1 MFKASKTETK
11 TIRIAKK
18 TNITVK
24 HIFLNNIKQGKVTL
38 LVKKVSHNSDFAALS
53 LVLNIDTNIL
63 SKVKTVKLN
72 TTGTFD
78 VRESIKRLKEM
89 EYVQWYVVIKSLRE
103 AILYG

>member
-1 MFKASKTETK
+1 M
-11 TIRIAKK
+11 
-18 TNITVK
+18 
-24 HIFLNNIKQGKVTL
+24 
-38 LVKKVSHNSDFAALS
+38 KKVSHNSDFAALS
-53 LVLNIDTNIL
+53 LALNIDTNIL

>member
-38 LVKKVSHNSDFAALS
+38 LVKKVSHNNDFAALS
-53 LVLNIDTNIL
+53 LALNIDTNIL